1 MNRKVFFA
9 GLALFAGILM
19 AACTKEGDTD
29 AATADNGNGITP
41 GTPTASGD
49 KLVKTLEG
57 GLTEYTLNGTVV
69 KTEVELEDCSYPCT
83 KTFFWNGDQ
92 LQKIEGI
99 ASDGS
104 MSRYWQFEYSGGNVT
119 QVDMHKASGEIWK
132 TYVLTYNEQNQCTK
146 CTRGGADVACFQYN
160 QQGDIETVLTIDEG
174 DTTIESQQWEN
185 GNIMQTTSLHK
196 TMHYL
201 YDNNVNPYY
210 GMPMAIIFSFD
221 DKYTILSRN
230 NVTEENGT
238 KYDGTPIHK
247 EYSYTVVNNHVI
259 EKRRKTSESM
269 SGDTVV
275 TEYGFIFFE
284 YADGTGR
291 R

>member
-69 KTEVELEDCSYPCT
+69 KTEIELEDGGYPCT
-83 KTFFWNGDQ
+83 KMFSWNGDQ

-119 QVDMHKASGEIWK
+119 QVDMHKASGEIWRS
-132 TYVLTYNEQNQCTK
+132 YVLTYNEQNQCTE
-146 CTRGGADVACFQYN
+146 CTHGDELTCFQYN
-160 QQGDIETVLTIDEG
+160 QQGDIETVLMTDKG
-174 DTTIESQQWEN
+174 DTSTESLLWEN
-185 GNIMQTTSLHK
+185 GNIVHQTNPSNTLQ
-196 TMHYL
+196 YL

-275 TEYGFIFFE
+275 SHYSFMFFE